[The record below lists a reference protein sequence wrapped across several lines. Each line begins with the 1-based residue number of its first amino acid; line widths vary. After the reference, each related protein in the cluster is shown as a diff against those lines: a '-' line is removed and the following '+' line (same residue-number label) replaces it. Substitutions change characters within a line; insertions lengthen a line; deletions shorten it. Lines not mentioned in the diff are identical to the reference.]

1 MLALLL
7 KRLNEARQHSGV
19 QSLASHT
26 ILYKTWLAALVFAM
40 LALVFSLWQG
50 FSFPGERIVQ
60 LLALLAGMQL
70 LAFGLVWARIKD
82 SYKLF
87 ILLQYISIF
96 TLNSLSGALYTY
108 TGASL
113 ALPLVDEV
121 LIKLDALLGFDWVA
135 YVNWLAQFP
144 ILSSVLSFSYISM
157 NYCIIFT
164 LFALAVSG
172 QHLALQRFAISFLLC
187 LASVAVMPTLWPAV
201 GGYVFH
207 DVQVQQLGTFP
218 AAARLH
224 EADLLALRDGS
235 LRTLPDRIQGI
246 ITFPSFHASVGV
258 LLTCTL
264 RPLAWV
270 GLPAAVLNL
279 LLILSTLADG
289 GHYLMDTIA
298 GVSIGILSIFLAKR
312 WVNPTPTSK
321 KQVAG
326 SPMSR

>member
-1 MLALLL
+1 MLAMLL
-7 KRLNEARQHSGV
+7 KRLHEAQQQSGA
-19 QSLASHT
+19 QNPASHI
-26 ILYKTWLAALVFAM
+26 ILYRTWLAALAFAVV
-40 LALVFSLWQG
+40 ALFFSLWQG
-50 FSFPGERIVQ
+50 FSFPSERIVQ

-70 LAFGLVWARIKD
+70 LAFGPMLLRMKD
-82 SYKLF
+82 AYKIF
-87 ILLQYISIF
+87 ILLQYIAIF

-113 ALPLVDEV
+113 ALPLVDEA
-121 LIKLDALLGFDWVA
+121 LIRADALLGFNWLA
-135 YVNWLAQFP
+135 YVHWLAQFKT
-144 ILSSVLSFSYISM
+144 LSGILSFSYISM
-157 NYCIIFT
+157 NYCIVFA

-172 QHLALQRFAISFLLC
+172 QHMALQRFAISFLLC
-187 LASVAVMPTLWPAV
+187 LASVAVLPTLWPAV
-201 GGYVFH
+201 GGYVFY

-258 LLTCTL
+258 LLVHAL
-264 RPLAWV
+264 RPLAFV
-270 GLPAAVLNL
+270 GLPLAVLNL

-298 GVSIGILSIFLAKR
+298 GAPIGILSIFLANR
-312 WVNPTPTSK
+312 WVASAPTSK